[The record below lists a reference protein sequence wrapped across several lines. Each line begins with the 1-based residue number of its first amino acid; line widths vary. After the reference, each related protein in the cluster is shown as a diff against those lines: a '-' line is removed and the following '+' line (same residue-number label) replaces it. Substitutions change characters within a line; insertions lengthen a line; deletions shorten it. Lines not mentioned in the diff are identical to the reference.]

1 MIRSKISW
9 AALATVGLLVLESS
23 GAASAE
29 TIVKIANFT
38 FDPPL
43 LTVQV
48 GSKVTW
54 KNQDDIVHVVEEKD
68 GAFRSEVL
76 DTDGS
81 FSRTFDRA
89 GTVDYFCALHPHMT
103 GRIVVRP

>member
-1 MIRSKISW
+1 MIKSKIPW
-9 AALATVGLLVLESS
+9 AALAAVGLLVLESS

-29 TIVKIANFT
+29 AAIRIKNFT

-54 KNQDDIVHVVEEKD
+54 KNEDDIVHVVEEKD
-68 GAFRSEVL
+68 GAFRSDVL
-76 DTDGS
+76 DTDGT

-89 GTVDYFCALHPHMT
+89 GTVDYFCVLHPHMT
-103 GRIVVRP
+103 GKIVVKP